1 MFFLLINIIN
11 YTPVLALHTDKGIKT
26 VYLIFEDG
34 PSVNITNKIINTL
47 NENDVK
53 ATFFVIGD
61 TANIYPYMIKTLK
74 ESNMCIMPHCNVH
87 DYSYLYK
94 SEENYFKDLD
104 KCKETIK
111 SITGEGKL
119 NFIKLLEYPNN
130 SQDKR
135 QILSKIQ
142 KKIISNGEYY
152 IGHTIAIGDERSKDI
167 SSEFINSKLRDEG
180 GLNRVEVVLMHDC
193 SNQTIIAE
201 ALQDVI
207 KYYKEK
213 GYIFKT
219 LNEMDSWEIDY
230 LKENKVLN
238 KE

>member
-1 MFFLLINIIN
+1 MVFLLINIIN

>member
-1 MFFLLINIIN
+1 MVFLLINIIN

-230 LKENKVLN
+230 LKKNKVLN